1 MSAEDD
7 EQECA
12 HEGMALPQCDLEALQ
27 EHIST
32 VEGVLHSLQDSI
44 QGESQSR
51 VSFYSYA
58 KGS

>member
-1 MSAEDD
+1 MCSRG
-7 EQECA
+7 
-12 HEGMALPQCDLEALQ
+12 HALPQCDLEALQ

-51 VSFYSYA
+51 VSFTLMQRDPE
-58 KGS
+58 GDI